1 MDTAGRRE
9 LESIKAELQ
18 SIINELDSIGTGVR
32 NDFRNIGN
40 DRCAAGIAKV
50 ADRYREA
57 KRRLNNI

>member
-1 MDTAGRRE
+1 MDAAGRRE

-18 SIINELDSIGTGVR
+18 SIINELDSIASGVR
-32 NDFRNIGN
+32 NDFKNIGN
-40 DRCAAGIAKV
+40 DRCSTAVTKV